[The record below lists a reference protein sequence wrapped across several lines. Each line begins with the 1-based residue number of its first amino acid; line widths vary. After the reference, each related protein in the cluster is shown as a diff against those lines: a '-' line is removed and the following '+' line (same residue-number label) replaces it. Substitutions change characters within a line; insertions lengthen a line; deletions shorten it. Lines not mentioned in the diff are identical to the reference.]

1 MEAPNATD
9 KGRTSSDDYNLFTP
23 IQGFRLEEKTPL
35 VTVQLWDPLQEPCP
49 FVSIRSTR
57 IFEDAQKAETAAQ
70 YMDGTITTGSVNS

>member
-35 VTVQLWDPLQEPCP
+35 VTVQL
-49 FVSIRSTR
+49 
-57 IFEDAQKAETAAQ
+57 
-70 YMDGTITTGSVNS
+70 